1 MLYRSTGRQT
11 DRRVQNNVTFVLSK
25 KRREVFLYKSLSE
38 AILTI
43 NVVQLISSTVDDV
56 DIFFFISVSVRL
68 TIFYH

>member
-56 DIFFFISVSVRL
+56 DIFFLFQ
-68 TIFYH
+68 